1 MGDVSRAVDRSHICG
16 FGKNHYNKRS
26 GINIQEDAMKR
37 QWYLPLILF
46 ALFVLVLSCQ
56 IADVIGMGPTPMP
69 PTQPPVV
76 VLPTSV
82 PPTKVVVAPP
92 PPPTPI
98 PPTQAIV
105 APQPTQVVVAPTQPP
120 PPPVQPTTALPPGCS
135 NANATITSLTDNG
148 TVSGLIEIRGTATDT
163 QMQYWKVE
171 YRPEANT
178 SYDQLNQSDKGI
190 TDDVIARLSTKT
202 IPNGVYFI
210 RLVIVKKDGNFP
222 TPCEFRVRVQ
232 N

>member
-1 MGDVSRAVDRSHICG
+1 
-16 FGKNHYNKRS
+16 
-26 GINIQEDAMKR
+26 MKR

-46 ALFVLVLSCQ
+46 ALIVLALSCK
-56 IADVIGMGPTPMP
+56 IADVIGMGPTPIP
-69 PTQPPVV
+69 PTQPPVA

-82 PPTKVVVAPP
+82 PPTKVVVALP
-92 PPPTPI
+92 PPPTLVQ
-98 PPTQAIV
+98 PTQVIIAPQPTQIIV
-105 APQPTQVVVAPTQPP
+105 APQSTQVVVAPTQPP
-120 PPPVQPTTALPPGCS
+120 PPIQPTVALPPGCS
-135 NANATITSLTDNG
+135 NPNATITSLTDNG

-171 YRPEANT
+171 YRPEAST